1 MSSAVAAA
9 FVAVVLVVGGL
20 IGYAIYQWGRQHA
33 ISNKTRAELTTS
45 EEYRRLSEM
54 AVTAQE
60 HTELKLAEINMQLAQ
75 LRDQLDQVQKVLKDV
90 E

>member
-1 MSSAVAAA
+1 MSSPVAAA
-9 FVAVVLVVGGL
+9 FVTVVLVVGGL
-20 IGYAIYQWGRQHA
+20 IGFAIYQWGRQHA
-33 ISNKTRAELTTS
+33 ISNRTRAQLTVS

-60 HTELKLAEINMQLAQ
+60 HTDLKLAEINMQLAQ

>member
-1 MSSAVAAA
+1 MDSHIAIVISILVVAAL
-9 FVAVVLVVGGL
+9 VA
-20 IGYAIYQWGRQHA
+20 YAIYQWGRQLS
-33 ISNKTRAELTTS
+33 ISRQTRVELTS
-45 EEYRRLSEM
+45 SDEYRRLSEM

-60 HTELKLAEINMQLAQ
+60 HTDMKLAEMNMQLAQ

>member
-1 MSSAVAAA
+1 MHSTLAVTLI
-9 FVAVVLVVGGL
+9 VVVLVLGGL
-20 IGYAIYQWGRQHA
+20 ITYAIYQWGRQLA
-33 ISNKTRAELTTS
+33 ISRKTRAELTTS

-60 HTELKLAEINMQLAQ
+60 HTELKLGEINMQLAQ
-75 LRDQLDQVQKVLKDV
+75 LRDQLDQVQKILRDV